1 MIFSMETNIELP
13 YHIFRVVWVSKTS
26 PLQEHNIIS
35 YPYSDWWNK
44 LLLTYSIVADF
55 LFSKNNSV
63 SHHHK
68 KIMGQSY
75 RKPHCKVNFNFRYMI
90 LYLYRD
96 NFLHLFD
103 LQNWCILIDLQK
115 AFDRSENY
123 PNLRN
128 DEHGGYCDVTSQSL
142 SNNKSKH
149 HFLHSSKKLYNHHNE
164 DSVGRMSSTQHKQ
177 DFYNTIQQNH
187 PSPTSHSF
195 YTPSSSAKSS
205 EIGTSVQCDE
215 RSSSID
221 TIGVGSHS
229 VSYTHLTL
237 PTKRIV

>member
-1 MIFSMETNIELP
+1 METNTALP
-13 YHIFRVVWVSKTS
+13 YDIFRVVWVSKTS
-26 PLQEHNIIS
+26 PLQENNIIS

-149 HFLHSSKKLYNHHNE
+149 HFLHSSKKYTTNIMKTVSGEYPQPITSKIATTTYNE
-164 DSVGRMSSTQHKQ
+164 I
-177 DFYNTIQQNH
+177 IQALQVTVFILLAH
-187 PSPTSHSF
+187 LQR
-195 YTPSSSAKSS
+195 AQKS
-205 EIGTSVQCDE
+205 EHQFNAMKDRLLLIPLG
-215 RSSSID
+215 
-221 TIGVGSHS
+221 
-229 VSYTHLTL
+229 
-237 PTKRIV
+237 